1 MAGDKIIDKLHF
13 EACKKREESYIDP
26 ASGYRVFTSLFL
38 DKREDCCGCAC
49 RHCPFEYENVEKG
62 MRKNLLLDPYF
73 YNLSLKPEMDV
84 LFWSGGKDSFLAL
97 NELRKEN
104 KRPVLLLTAYDG
116 VSQQVTH
123 QEIKIK
129 DIKQQALKMGC
140 SILFVPLYGSCSY
153 KERIDLAL
161 ARILTKT
168 RIRRVV
174 FGDLHLQNI
183 RTWREENFKSYIES
197 FEARMY
203 FPLWNK
209 SYEYL
214 LDCLEE
220 TKAKVYLS
228 ASECEKLKTTYKVG
242 DEFNRKFFNALED
255 SVDAFGEEGEFHTI
269 VEPPQDFMK

>member
-104 KRPVLLLTAYDG
+104 KRQVLLLTAYDC

-140 SILFVPLYGSCSY
+140 SILFVPLYSSCSY

-168 RIRRVV
+168 KSFILVVPSPSARRRILFGGMTAAYIRSARR
-174 FGDLHLQNI
+174 GAPAPAPPHLGALPALPSPSQLS
-183 RTWREENFKSYIES
+183 REAFI
-197 FEARMY
+197 
-203 FPLWNK
+203 
-209 SYEYL
+209 
-214 LDCLEE
+214 LEL
-220 TKAKVYLS
+220 A
-228 ASECEKLKTTYKVG
+228 
-242 DEFNRKFFNALED
+242 
-255 SVDAFGEEGEFHTI
+255 
-269 VEPPQDFMK
+269 